1 MATGTTQL
9 RHAKHHA
16 PKGHPTMTHP
26 TMIDHQEKTM
36 QLITAMEDTPGLTA
50 RLSPELKGLIRKK
63 DPTVVVPNTCS
74 IAKIIY
80 AGEEG
85 GITCE
90 LEFGHDKEKAAFW
103 ASLTHLIFDRRCPL
117 YRQIAG
123 YQKHRIKKLKK
134 QSGDRY

>member
-1 MATGTTQL
+1 
-9 RHAKHHA
+9 
-16 PKGHPTMTHP
+16 
-26 TMIDHQEKTM
+26 MIDHEEKTM
-36 QLITAMEDTPGLTA
+36 QLITAMAETPSLTA
-50 RLSPELKGLIRKK
+50 RLSPELKQLIRKK
-63 DPTVVVPNTCS
+63 DPSIVVPNTCT

-80 AGEEG
+80 TGEEG

-90 LEFGHDKEKAAFW
+90 LEFGHDKEKASFF
-103 ASLTHLIFDRRCPL
+103 ASITHLIFDRRCPL